1 MDKFIVKS
9 PGYCKEAVLSVA
21 ADFNSGALLCEC
33 DNEGTEAGQTSVC
46 AKMGGQCSCKPN
58 VIGRQCT
65 KCKPDFFGFPD
76 CKQVCELV
84 LWDGKSY
91 HANDEGINNS
101 AIYLYIMLSY
111 LPPAVHMS
119 SYGHVQ

>member
-1 MDKFIVKS
+1 MKS

-76 CKQVCELV
+76 CKQVCELLLKGLQFV
-84 LWDGKSY
+84 SC
-91 HANDEGINNS
+91 
-101 AIYLYIMLSY
+101 
-111 LPPAVHMS
+111 
-119 SYGHVQ
+119 

>member
-1 MDKFIVKS
+1 MK
-9 PGYCKEAVLSVA
+9 PTGYCKEAVLSVA

-65 KCKPDFFGFPD
+65 KCRPDFFGFPD
-76 CKQVCELV
+76 CKQVRSIINLTPYEFELT
-84 LWDGKSY
+84 LGLGEKLTQNNGMGFEKNMKPCSQQWDTFD
-91 HANDEGINNS
+91 A
-101 AIYLYIMLSY
+101 
-111 LPPAVHMS
+111 
-119 SYGHVQ
+119 